1 MLEPVALKDF
11 FLSFFAAGM
20 VIVAGALYALLFAF
34 GKQRGSVTL
43 LALAYG
49 SYGTLAAF
57 VALLAHVL
65 HLDGFWQAV
74 TFTMLTGY
82 LLAPHGIWH
91 LCVSTYGRDA

>member
-1 MLEPVALKDF
+1 MIEPVELQDF
-11 FLSFFAAGM
+11 FLGFFAAAM

-34 GKQRGSVTL
+34 GKQRKNRAL

-49 SYGTLAAF
+49 SY
-57 VALLAHVL
+57 ALLALCVVLLARVL

-91 LCVSTYGRDA
+91 LCVSTHASEP